1 MCVLCYEL
9 VYLWMYNLDNENVE
23 EKKRRSSTKLE
34 SSKSGSIVNENE
46 NSSAAPTKSRAGT
59 VSEEAEGRTFV
70 VNN

>member
-1 MCVLCYEL
+1 
-9 VYLWMYNLDNENVE
+9 MYNLDNDNVE

-34 SSKSGSIVNENE
+34 SSKSGSIVNEN
-46 NSSAAPTKSRAGT
+46 SSAAPTKSFAGT